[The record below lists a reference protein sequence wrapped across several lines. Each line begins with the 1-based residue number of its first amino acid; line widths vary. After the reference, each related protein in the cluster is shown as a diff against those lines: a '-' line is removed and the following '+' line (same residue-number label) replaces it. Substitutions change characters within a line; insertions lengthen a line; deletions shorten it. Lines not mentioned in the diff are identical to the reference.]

1 MPRPLREP
9 DPDLIDHTL
18 RVFQQRTSRT
28 LTREDGREIVHN
40 LTGFFRVLMEW
51 DEKERVRV
59 AAAGGDDE

>member
-1 MPRPLREP
+1 MPRPPSEP
-9 DPDLIDHTL
+9 EPDLIDRTL
-18 RVFQQRTSRT
+18 RVFQPRTQRT

-40 LTGFFRVLMEW
+40 LTGFFRVLAEW